1 MAVQHPRS
9 WISHGKGNIDVLA
22 SCRNRTSSGLFAIN
36 DKYIFIANQGTE
48 EKPSNSVSK
57 IDLATRQVVAT
68 IETGKGAHGLVVSK
82 DNKYIFVTNM
92 YEDTVSIIDNNTNK
106 VSTTVKVGKTPNGI
120 SFSQPK

>member
-1 MAVQHPRS
+1 MAIYSLVKLLTCATS
-9 WISHGKGNIDVLA
+9 DGK
-22 SCRNRTSSGLFAIN
+22 TMFA
-36 DKYIFIANQGTE
+36 
-48 EKPSNSVSK
+48 SK

-68 IETGKGAHGLVVSK
+68 IQTGKGAHGLVVST

-92 YEDTVSIIDNNTNK
+92 YEDTVSVIDNNTNK